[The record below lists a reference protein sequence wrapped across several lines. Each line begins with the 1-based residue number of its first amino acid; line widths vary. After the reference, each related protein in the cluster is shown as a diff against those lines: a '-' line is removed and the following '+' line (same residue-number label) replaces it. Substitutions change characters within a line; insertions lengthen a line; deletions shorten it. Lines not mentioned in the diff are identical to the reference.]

1 MFDLL
6 PHLLNGLTLGLLFAL
21 IALGFMLIVGLM
33 EQINLA
39 HGSLFAL
46 GAYFA
51 MQLMG
56 SRPPFPA
63 ELAKAWLALP
73 LGWRYAAT
81 LVIAPAAVGIVG
93 IAIEFCMRRTY
104 GKDPLYGLLLTFG
117 AAMVIEETIRLVWGT
132 RDYVLQVPQAV
143 SGGFLFGDLIWST
156 YRFYAA
162 GISVAIIGVVWLVIE
177 KTSFG
182 ATVKAGA
189 HDSEIV
195 RALGINLTRLAA
207 PGVRARHHAGR
218 DRRHHRGADLGHPS
232 AYGRR
237 CRDPGVSGHRARRR
251 RQLLGRRRGRPSGR
265 ALRRPIRRLC
275 VGMVAAVDVHPAGRG
290 GDRPRPRPVGQEK
303 RARSMTATPPPS
315 SDATRL
321 VTPAMLVLWL
331 VLATVPLW
339 IARVGLYPYLGIE
352 ILIWSLYA
360 LAFNLVLG
368 TAGLPSFGHGAYF
381 GIGAYA
387 FGLCQFNVVANL
399 WVCLAAA
406 FAVAGL
412 AGALV
417 ALFIS
422 HRRGIYYAFMTIAFG
437 QIFWTLAIKSHGI
450 TGGEDGL
457 LKIARLPADFG
468 VAKFD
473 LIDNVAFYYF
483 VLALFA
489 LAVVAMWR
497 LTHSPYGRVVAAI
510 KQSETRAAHLGYNV
524 WLYKA
529 SIFTLSA
536 AISGLAGGLFAMA
549 QLAAFPDV
557 MSLHQSGYVVM
568 MTLVGGGLVSFWGP
582 VVGVFV
588 FLIARDVIG
597 ALTNAWMLYFG
608 LSVHRHR
615 AVPARGHRRRGH
627 APRSRSIR

>member
-1 MFDLL
+1 MTD
-6 PHLLNGLTLGLLFAL
+6 N
-21 IALGFMLIVGLM
+21 
-33 EQINLA
+33 
-39 HGSLFAL
+39 S
-46 GAYFA
+46 
-51 MQLMG
+51 
-56 SRPPFPA
+56 
-63 ELAKAWLALP
+63 
-73 LGWRYAAT
+73 
-81 LVIAPAAVGIVG
+81 
-93 IAIEFCMRRTY
+93 
-104 GKDPLYGLLLTFG
+104 
-117 AAMVIEETIRLVWGT
+117 
-132 RDYVLQVPQAV
+132 
-143 SGGFLFGDLIWST
+143 
-156 YRFYAA
+156 
-162 GISVAIIGVVWLVIE
+162 
-177 KTSFG
+177 
-182 ATVKAGA
+182 
-189 HDSEIV
+189 
-195 RALGINLTRLAA
+195 
-207 PGVRARHHAGR
+207 
-218 DRRHHRGADLGHPS
+218 ADLHPM
-232 AYGRR
+232 
-237 CRDPGVSGHRARRR
+237 P
-251 RQLLGRRRGRPSGR
+251 
-265 ALRRPIRRLC
+265 
-275 VGMVAAVDVHPAGRG
+275 
-290 GDRPRPRPVGQEK
+290 
-303 RARSMTATPPPS
+303 
-315 SDATRL
+315 TRL

-387 FGLCQFNVVANL
+387 FGLCQFNVAANL

-468 VAKFD
+468 VAR
-473 LIDNVAFYYF
+473 VRPHRQCGAFTISF
-483 VLALFA
+483 WSLFA
-489 LAVVAMWR
+489 LAVVALWR

-608 LSVHRHR
+608 LLFIAIVLFRPEGIAG
-615 AVPARGHRRRGH
+615 AVSAAFQKHSLIRRQGNSAMRLLFGGE
-627 APRSRSIR
+627 RWR